1 MKKFEDIKKLEESY
15 KGIYKNISEADAA
28 QQSPQTQPSQ
38 ATSNTNKRIKDMN
51 GFNTNLTAIDQ
62 MEDKI
67 TEFMETAQKT
77 GWLTQTEMNSIKQV
91 LQSFLTG
98 TLTSL
103 MVSTDIKNNQQGQEM
118 IKAIQSKIKL
128 IDINQVTAAYEQAV
142 TGQAAD
148 QSAAPGAGATPGTA
162 PGARPNLGYSPGGGY
177 RWQSALDTISNFKQ
191 ARGQ

>member
-15 KGIYKNISEADAA
+15 KGIYSNISEAEAT
-28 QQSPQTQPSQ
+28 QQSSQTQPNQ

-51 GFNTNLTAIDQ
+51 GFNTNLAAIDQ

-77 GWLTQTEMNSIKQV
+77 GWLTQPEMNSIKQV

-98 TLTSL
+98 SLTSL

-128 IDINQVTAAYEQAV
+128 VDINQITAAYEQAV
-142 TGQAAD
+142 TGQAAE
-148 QSAAPGAGATPGTA
+148 QQATPSTA
-162 PGARPNLGYSPGGGY
+162 AARPNLGYSPNGGY
-177 RWQSALDTISNFKQ
+177 RWQSALDTLNNFRQ
-191 ARGQ
+191 AQR